1 VRAVLEELAALAGR
15 DAGDDLG
22 AVVEG
27 ELGVAAAELA
37 GDALDED
44 LGLFGNDDGHGREV
58 VSSG

>member
-1 VRAVLEELAALAGR
+1 VFEELAAFAGG

-27 ELGVAAAELA
+27 EFGVTGAEVA

-44 LGLFGNDDGHGREV
+44 LGLR
-58 VSSG
+58 S